1 MRSKSCTKLK
11 KSTSVMRPIILSLMA
26 LMLTASPGV
35 CFLGG
40 NLTNELKP
48 LIVGQLNQT
57 DRVLTEQ
64 EGSLL
69 LPLRT
74 LSLEQVFWTRMA
86 ISSLIQ
92 GSDESDFILKRLLRN
107 SKDMIETLRPYF
119 GPDKSDQYGDLL
131 NKQMK
136 ITVEFVNATR
146 DRDENA
152 LKSVV
157 QRWFKNADEVSLL
170 ESSAVSGLSP
180 EARKA
185 MWYNLLN
192 LTKNETIQMLGRD
205 HNASI
210 DTFDRIEERA
220 IIMADSLADAIIAMK
235 PERFHEM

>member
-1 MRSKSCTKLK
+1 MRKL
-11 KSTSVMRPIILSLMA
+11 ILCILSLMLIA
-26 LMLTASPGV
+26 PNGLCS
-35 CFLGG
+35 LGL
-40 NLTNELKP
+40 NLSARLEPQIIGQMNETDNLVTP
-48 LIVGQLNQT
+48 EEAILWMQL
-57 DRVLTEQ
+57 R
-64 EGSLL
+64 S
-69 LPLRT
+69 
-74 LSLEQVFWTRMA
+74 LSLEQVYWTRMA

-107 SKDMIETLRPYF
+107 SKDMVETLRPYF

-152 LKSVV
+152 LKSAV

-192 LTKNETIQMLGRD
+192 LTKDETIQMLGRD

-235 PERFHEM
+235 PDRFHEM

>member
-1 MRSKSCTKLK
+1 MRSKSSTKLK

-26 LMLTASPGV
+26 LMLTASSGV
-35 CFLGG
+35 CSLGG

-107 SKDMIETLRPYF
+107 SKDMMETLRPYF
-119 GPDKSDQYGDLL
+119 GPDKSDQ
-131 NKQMK
+131 
-136 ITVEFVNATR
+136 VR
-146 DRDENA
+146 R
-152 LKSVV
+152 
-157 QRWFKNADEVSLL
+157 
-170 ESSAVSGLSP
+170 SS
-180 EARKA
+180 
-185 MWYNLLN
+185 
-192 LTKNETIQMLGRD
+192 Q
-205 HNASI
+205 
-210 DTFDRIEERA
+210 
-220 IIMADSLADAIIAMK
+220 
-235 PERFHEM
+235 